1 MDETTLTDLLRTS
14 PEQALLG
21 NREAYKQVVGSRNDA
36 IRKINSAT
44 LYRLAKDQE
53 DEAGLYPDHFDPRFI
68 THLVKKLEFADTLSK
83 PFDPEINPCLSN
95 EEFETSPV
103 QRFVASFLHPQ
114 TPYRGMLLY
123 HGVGVGKT
131 CAAILT
137 AEGYLEQ
144 FPYKKIIIIA
154 PRNIQPG
161 FFRTIFDSSRLVIGS
176 DEEQN
181 RVGGCLGDLYLNLTN
196 NLFTRD
202 KSKIERDVLRL
213 IKKRYAFFGYLQFAN
228 FIRSITNKIVSTNN
242 KKIDDEK
249 IAVAIRREF
258 NYHMIIIDEA
268 HNLRDVDGVEKE
280 EDIDT
285 VEIDVAESKAG
296 KMLTPYLTSVL
307 RLAEGIKLML
317 MTATPMFN
325 SVREIVFLLNRF
337 LINEKRE
344 QIKDGEIFDGN
355 GDVKPDAD
363 AILGKYASAYISF
376 MRGEN
381 PNSFPMRLKPLNH
394 PFFTLEPSPSKFLYP
409 SYTPTMITEKRDA
422 SMAFVNNA
430 EEYDKIKGMIN
441 LPFYI
446 SQLDGY
452 NQKII
457 STLLGERSVGALN
470 FTNLDALIQ
479 AGNIVFP
486 SEDENA
492 NDMDVNDYVGA
503 TGFDLSF
510 NKSVGRYKSKFAP
523 SWLMQENISKY
534 SPKIASIVGL
544 IQKAKGVVFT
554 YSRFVR
560 TGALFLALVLEANG
574 YTPWQRDSTLLLDG
588 NQSKAGR
595 QCANCPQKERG
606 HGSDHKFVPA
616 KYVLLTGDQELSP
629 NNAKSI
635 DAARAL
641 ENKDGGQIKIVIGS
655 QIAAEGLDLRFVR
668 EIHVMDPWFHLNKTE
683 QIIGRGIRFCSHS
696 AIKDNRLHNT
706 TVYLHAVVFKSYKV
720 ETADLYSYRIAY
732 KKALQIGKVSRIL
745 KEYALDCNLRRPATV
760 INTDAEREVIDSQ
773 ENNRGMIN
781 LSDVAYS
788 PLCDWLST
796 CDIVCKPSV
805 NMNDLENIDS
815 STYSQFTA
823 RFRESLIK
831 KEIAELFAAQSSYP
845 IDGFEELLSSLTSA
859 PELAIS
865 MVLRT
870 VIGNRSYVIKNGS
883 QRGYISIR
891 NGYYVFQPLIYKDRN
906 LPAALR
912 IADLPIKRDTYKPV
926 AIEGDLAP
934 SLEQEAVEAEQ
945 EVGKTV
951 ATASL
956 RVNLW
961 KIFSDWINLLAT
973 RKLKI
978 TDKITS
984 TIENITDD
992 NLQLR
997 KKYKERLSILVY
1009 FFSIDDIDMTI
1020 AKQIALEYVWDNFL
1034 SLSEQL
1040 KLLVNPDDVIKNVAK
1055 VHILQSGSIKA
1066 NRFLNYDSGQ
1076 IDYICADGRPCSIAV
1091 ADSFKAV
1098 AEPLKSLKADTKTTG
1113 FFYGFMAAKKGT
1125 LVFKTLTPHPVGGV
1139 PNRGQECAYDSAPT
1153 EKRERLVSLGE
1164 FMKKK
1169 GLSNLELTDGI
1180 LKNAPQIKKN
1190 ASCYC
1195 ILLELVLR
1203 YMDVLQ
1209 IDKKKWFYR
1218 SIESKYAGHKFVALA
1233 GKTKGKVAKKT
1244 AVAPIKNEENTPLVE
1259 LFAPSAPSAPL
1270 EEEDEDEDNED
1281 EDTPPSPLAKPP
1293 PAPPALLEED
1303 SEDED
1308 NNENDEDENEGIPP
1322 PPLAKPPQPLAKPP
1336 PPPPQPPAN
1345 EENNENEIVNLPP
1358 VQVPNLNKEKTYK
1371 GNWTHEGTLYQR
1383 DGLDIFKNGDYV
1395 GEYDPTTNTIDTET
1409 IFTG

>member
-1 MDETTLTDLLRTS
+1 MRTS